1 MKILVINAG
10 SSSLKYQ
17 LIDTDNE
24 AVLAKGNCERIGQNG
39 AFIGFKTPDGKKI
52 NRKTQMLNHTQAF
65 EAVKNA
71 LLDPEYGAIS
81 DLSEVSAVG
90 HRVVQ
95 GGAYFDKSVL
105 VDNSVINKSESLLLL
120 HLFTTLHTFR
130 ALRPAQEF
138 SVRKFR
144 RLRFLIL
151 LFTRQCPKKH
161 LCMQCL
167 TSIMKSS
174 V

>member
-105 VDNSVINKSESLLLL
+105 VESLLLL

>member
-105 VDNSVINKSESLLLL
+105 VDNSVINKIRELAPLAPL
-120 HLFTTLHTFR
+120 HNLAHLQGIEACTR
-130 ALRPAQEF
+130 V

-161 LCMQCL
+161 LCMQYL

>member
-1 MKILVINAG
+1 
-10 SSSLKYQ
+10 
-17 LIDTDNE
+17 
-24 AVLAKGNCERIGQNG
+24 
-39 AFIGFKTPDGKKI
+39 
-52 NRKTQMLNHTQAF
+52 MLNHTQAF

-105 VDNSVINKSESLLLL
+105 VNNSVINKIRELAPLAPL
-120 HLFTTLHTFR
+120 HN
-130 ALRPAQEF
+130 PAHLQGIEAC
-138 SVRKFR
+138 
-144 RLRFLIL
+144 
-151 LFTRQCPKKH
+151 TRVFGPKVPQVAVFDTAFHQTMPEKH

>member
-71 LLDPEYGAIS
+71 LIDPEYGAIS

-105 VDNSVINKSESLLLL
+105 VNNSVINKIRELAPLAPL
-120 HLFTTLHTFR
+120 HN
-130 ALRPAQEF
+130 PA
-138 SVRKFR
+138 
-144 RLRFLIL
+144 
-151 LFTRQCPKKH
+151 H
-161 LCMQCL
+161 LQGISFMHFIA
-167 TSIMKSS
+167 SIMQTVEPLLTFFPTGAKGALPGADAA
-174 V
+174 

>member
-105 VDNSVINKSESLLLL
+105 VNNSVINKIRELAPLAPLHNLAHLQASSL
-120 HLFTTLHTFR
+120 HKSFGPKVPQV
-130 ALRPAQEF
+130 A
-138 SVRKFR
+138 V
-144 RLRFLIL
+144 LIL

>member
-1 MKILVINAG
+1 
-10 SSSLKYQ
+10 
-17 LIDTDNE
+17 
-24 AVLAKGNCERIGQNG
+24 
-39 AFIGFKTPDGKKI
+39 
-52 NRKTQMLNHTQAF
+52 MLNHTQAF

-71 LLDPEYGAIS
+71 LIDPEYGAIS

-105 VDNSVINKSESLLLL
+105 VDNSVINKIRELAPLAPL
-120 HLFTTLHTFR
+120 HNLAHLQGIEACTRVFGPKVPQV
-130 ALRPAQEF
+130 A
-138 SVRKFR
+138 V
-144 RLRFLIL
+144 LIL

-167 TSIMKSS
+167 TNIMKSS

>member
-105 VDNSVINKSESLLLL
+105 VDNSVINKIRELAPLAPL
-120 HLFTTLHTFR
+120 HNLAHLQGIEACTR
-130 ALRPAQEF
+130 V

-151 LFTRQCPKKH
+151 LFTRQCQKKH

>member
-105 VDNSVINKSESLLLL
+105 VDNSVINKIRELVAKSAR
-120 HLFTTLHTFR
+120 LFFSFFR

>member
-39 AFIGFKTPDGKKI
+39 AFIGLNTRRQKI

-71 LLDPEYGAIS
+71 LIDPEYGAIS

-105 VDNSVINKSESLLLL
+105 VDNSVINKIRELAPLAPL
-120 HLFTTLHTFR
+120 HN
-130 ALRPAQEF
+130 PAHLQGIEACTRV

>member
-1 MKILVINAG
+1 
-10 SSSLKYQ
+10 
-17 LIDTDNE
+17 
-24 AVLAKGNCERIGQNG
+24 
-39 AFIGFKTPDGKKI
+39 
-52 NRKTQMLNHTQAF
+52 MLNHTQAF

-105 VDNSVINKSESLLLL
+105 VDNSVINKIRELAPLAPL
-120 HLFTTLHTFR
+120 HNLAHLQGIEACTR
-130 ALRPAQEF
+130 V

-151 LFTRQCPKKH
+151 LFTRQCPKKR

>member
-24 AVLAKGNCERIGQNG
+24 AVLAKGNCERIGQDG

-52 NRKTQMLNHTQAF
+52 ERKTQMLNHTQAF

-71 LLDPEYGAIS
+71 LIDPEYGAIS

-105 VDNSVINKSESLLLL
+105 VNNSVINKIRELAPLAPL
-120 HLFTTLHTFR
+120 HN
-130 ALRPAQEF
+130 PAHLQGIEACTRV

-144 RLRFLIL
+144 RLRFLIQ